1 MSDGQRFGA
10 GFDSTLKTNSTFSS
24 NFLTSMPAKYR
35 QSMQPMSMTNQ
46 AAVSKRSKVK
56 GGKKG
61 RNNAKLNLNEDITP
75 DSNYKQA

>member
-1 MSDGQRFGA
+1 
-10 GFDSTLKTNSTFSS
+10 
-24 NFLTSMPAKYR
+24 MPAKYR